1 MADLSPAS
9 IRCRD
14 YLITGAEITLVG
26 VRCASRCDEAG
37 VSAGTK
43 PAEKCSPIPRLYDP
57 LWTSESDRVYLA
69 AMATPKDGRLTNR
82 QFARI
87 SRALAEPRRYQ
98 ILKQIGARAREI
110 RANCRFV

>member
-1 MADLSPAS
+1 MAVLIRAS

-87 SRALAEPRRYQ
+87 SRALPAPRRYPT
-98 ILKQIGARAREI
+98 LNQIGAAVDP
-110 RANCRFV
+110 CP